1 MRQKAK
7 IFANGRSQAVRLPAE
22 FRFNTREVY
31 VRRDPQSGDVIL
43 SRKPADWK
51 AIFAALDRAQIP
63 ADFMEEDDR
72 DRSLPQEREIL

>member
-1 MRQKAK
+1 MRTKAK
-7 IFANGRSQAVRLPAE
+7 IFMTGRSQAVRLPAE

-31 VRRDPQSGDVIL
+31 IRRDAQSGDVIL

-63 ADFMEEDDR
+63 EDFMEEADR
-72 DRSLPQEREIL
+72 DRRVPQEREIL